1 VLLGLQVQNVKP
13 RRRGKDEQIGIASEM
28 PLHAIAIWIKHDK
41 DMPRL
46 PASIYFNM
54 YRLYYFESFQF

>member
-1 VLLGLQVQNVKP
+1 VQNVKP

-54 YRLYYFESFQF
+54 YTIILF